1 MGSSLQLTAADGHTL
16 SAYRS
21 DPDGAPKAG
30 IVVLQE
36 IFGVNVHIR
45 EICDGFARD
54 GYCALAPALFDRL
67 GPDIQLGYTADD
79 VAAGRDYKGQAD
91 ADKALMDIEAARNL
105 LAGEFRKV
113 GVVGYCWGGLLAWL
127 SAAKLPFDCAVSY
140 YGGGIVNL
148 LDQQPKI
155 PLIMHFGEIDK
166 AIPMGD
172 VDKIK
177 ASLESSGM
185 GPEVFVYPGAD
196 HGFNCDHRATWNA
209 EAAALARDRTLA
221 FFANQLG

>member
-1 MGSSLQLTAADGHTL
+1 MGSTLQLTADDGHKL
-16 SAYRS
+16 SAYRA
-21 DPDGAPKAG
+21 DPVGAPKAG

-45 EICDGFARD
+45 EVCDGFARD

-67 GPDIQLGYTADD
+67 EPDLQLGYTADD
-79 VAAGRDYKGQAD
+79 VAAGRDYKGRAES
-91 ADKALMDIEAARNL
+91 DKALLDIEAARNL
-105 LAGEFRKV
+105 LAGECRKV

-127 SAAKLPFDCAVSY
+127 SAARLPFDCAVSY
-140 YGGGIVNL
+140 YGGGIVNA
-148 LDQQPKI
+148 LDQQPNI
-155 PLIMHFGEIDK
+155 PLIMHFGEVDK

-177 ASLESSGM
+177 ASLEPSGL

-196 HGFNCDHRATWNA
+196 HGFNCDHRGTWNA

-221 FFANQLG
+221 FFANQLR